1 MITARI
7 AVLGGLDTRHAV
19 RRRSDFPGYVRDARS
34 TGSEARVSDL
44 SISGCRLTPA
54 RDLEPDAEVWVKL
67 GGYLPQRAS
76 IAWVKDGEAGCE
88 FCTPLSIHIVEELLF
103 SDRLAPKAR
112 FTRR

>member
-7 AVLGGLDTRHAV
+7 AVLGGPGERGTV
-19 RRRSDFPGYVRDARS
+19 RRRSDFTGYVRDARS

-44 SISGCRLTPA
+44 SVSGCRLTPA
-54 RDLEPDAEVWVKL
+54 RDLEPQAEVWVKL

-76 IAWVKDGEAGCE
+76 IAWVQDGQAGCE

-103 SDRLAPKAR
+103 SDSLAPKAR